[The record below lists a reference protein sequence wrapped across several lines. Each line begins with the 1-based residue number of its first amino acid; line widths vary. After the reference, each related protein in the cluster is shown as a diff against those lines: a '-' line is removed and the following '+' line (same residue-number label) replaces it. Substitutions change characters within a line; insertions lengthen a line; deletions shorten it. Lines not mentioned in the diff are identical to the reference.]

1 MCMKRNSYETN
12 EALFK
17 VFRDLN
23 VTQVEFGHLTDTDKN
38 SISDWLKNKNQMKF
52 DKLNECL
59 KPLGRKAEIVI
70 SKIK

>member
-1 MCMKRNSYETN
+1 MKHFATN

-17 VFRDLN
+17 VFIDLN

-38 SISDWLKNKNQMKF
+38 SIHDWLKNKNQMKF

-59 KPLGRKAEIVI
+59 NNLGLKAMIVI
-70 SKIK
+70 SKI